1 MAVTAADIQRLIV
14 LRVGDPDGVL
24 ASNVA
29 AIWGSYADK
38 ASVYPRLQELY
49 TQREC
54 VELVTARIRAQVD
67 FSTGGDI
74 SIRASQQF
82 TALLAMRGELDK
94 QITALEVQ
102 ARGVRVPVI
111 GAITAVAPESPPTG
125 PEPFG
130 PVDSNAKRFSGSP
143 YYPLGGTRNTG
154 Y

>member
-1 MAVTAADIQRLIV
+1 MAVTATQIQALVI
-14 LRVGDPDGVL
+14 LRVGDAPDGVL
-24 ASNVA
+24 ASNIA

-54 VELVTARIRAQVD
+54 VEIVTARIRAQVD

-82 TALLAMRGELDK
+82 TALLAMRQELDA
-94 QITALEVQ
+94 QIVKLETQ
-102 ARGVRVPVI
+102 ARGVRTPVI
-111 GAITAVAPESPPTG
+111 GAITTVAPESPPTG

-130 PVDSNAKRFSGSP
+130 PLDANSERYAGSP
-143 YYPLGGTRNTG
+143 YYRTYRPQGR
-154 Y
+154 